1 MAASVKINS
10 GIPNPYI
17 FANLMHKDDAKCHLT
32 RKCVGEWL

>member
-17 FANLMHKDDAKCHLT
+17 FANLMHKDDAKCNLT